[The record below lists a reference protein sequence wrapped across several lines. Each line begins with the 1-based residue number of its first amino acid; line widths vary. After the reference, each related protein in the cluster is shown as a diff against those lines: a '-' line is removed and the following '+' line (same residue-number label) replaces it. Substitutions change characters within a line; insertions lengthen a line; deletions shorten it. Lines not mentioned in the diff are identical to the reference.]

1 MRRSI
6 LSILLVLLRLIILGL
21 FVIFITSCDPI
32 FTYYFENKSNKDIWV
47 INDFNSTDGQ
57 ITSGSEVRH
66 IGPNETIT
74 YSDMDWWY
82 FIVKDSMHF
91 YILDHSSVE
100 LRHERRITQDEV
112 DTIPPEAIISRITVL
127 KEELH
132 QKNYCFKYP

>member
-1 MRRSI
+1 MKRF
-6 LSILLVLLRLIILGL
+6 IILCFSL
-21 FVIFITSCDPI
+21 FFITSCDPYFI
-32 FTYYFENKSNKDIWV
+32 YYFENKSNTDIWV

-66 IGPNETIT
+66 VGPNETIM
-74 YSDMDWWY
+74 YGDMDWWY

-91 YILDHSSVE
+91 YILDHSFVGLKLSS
-100 LRHERRITQDEV
+100 RITQDEV

-132 QKNYCFKYP
+132 QKNYIIRYP